1 MGLVVLRDRFME
13 GLEGNL
19 EKAVR
24 RLENKT
30 MQIGST
36 KGERQG
42 RLGITPKRPLAH
54 PTPNP

>member
-1 MGLVVLRDRFME
+1 ME